1 MDFFLY
7 LKNIVYFCNGKRD
20 NTRSFSFSKKNTYQ
34 SQPVLLFINNLK
46 NKTHEQTKEIHL
58 AGE

>member
-34 SQPVLLFINNLK
+34 SQPVLLFINNFK
-46 NKTHEQTKEIHL
+46 KKDT
-58 AGE
+58 

>member
-20 NTRSFSFSKKNTYQ
+20 NTRSFSFSKKIHIRADQCSSSLT
-34 SQPVLLFINNLK
+34 IKK